1 MTMLSR
7 MLLAALVVCGILC
20 AVFSFRPDWAE
31 AAGLD
36 LWQLPSL
43 QAGVEAEVR
52 RSDELDAQL
61 TEAQHRVG
69 AKQQVV
75 SDLIAGRLSLL
86 EAAARFRD
94 LTPPS
99 SDAAR
104 YLRSV
109 YAGASDDERF
119 CRAVIQWVRGTRRSG
134 SRAEADRVAARLEAE
149 FQEYLRRDGRI
160 ALPPA
165 PSPGPAAGG

>member
-7 MLLAALVVCGILC
+7 MLLAALAVCGILC

-31 AAGLD
+31 ATGLD
-36 LWQLPSL
+36 LWTLPAA
-43 QAGVEAEVR
+43 QAKVESELR
-52 RSDELDAQL
+52 RGDDLDAQL
-61 TEAQHRVG
+61 AEAHQRIG
-69 AKQQVV
+69 AKQEVV
-75 SDLIAGRLSLL
+75 SDVIAGRVDLP

-104 YLRSV
+104 YLRTA

-119 CRAVIQWVRGTRRSG
+119 CRAVIQWVRVTLQTR
-134 SRAEADRVAARLEAE
+134 SRAEVDRTAARLEAE
-149 FQEYLRRDGRI
+149 LQERLGRDGRI
-160 ALPPA
+160 ALRPA
-165 PSPGPAAGG
+165 PAAGG